1 LLRRLIVLIFL
12 AAMLPPLTTAAQE
25 KISLSQLEI
34 DLWPE
39 FDQPSMLVIYKA
51 TLPSG
56 VSLPVDL
63 TFRIPLAA
71 GSPSAV
77 AVQQVDGKLYSVDYQ
92 RQVSGNWVLV
102 TFTATTPQVQM
113 EYYDPS
119 LAKQGTQR
127 HFKYQWPGDYGVDKM
142 TVQVQQ
148 PLGATNMILSPQM
161 GSGITGQ
168 DELEYYKTD
177 IGSVAA
183 DSTFTISVDY
193 QKESEQLTSGTMQVE
208 PTGPINADTPGR
220 LDLRR
225 AVPWALGLLGLVLIA
240 GGGWWYWQSG
250 RDEDTK
256 SPKRRRR
263 KAEPS
268 NVQEI
273 TAQGAIYCHQCGKR
287 AEPGDRFC
295 RSCGTRLRTE

>member
-1 LLRRLIVLIFL
+1 MLRRLISLIFIAVL
-12 AAMLPPLTTAAQE
+12 LRPVTTSAQE
-25 KISLSQLEI
+25 QISLSQLQI

-51 TLPSG
+51 TLPSA

-63 TFRIPLAA
+63 TFRIPLAS

-77 AVQQVDGKLYSVDYQ
+77 AVQQVDGKLYTVDYQ

-119 LAKQGTQR
+119 LTKQGTQR
-127 HFKYQWPGDYGVDKM
+127 HFEYKWPGDYAVDKM

-148 PLGATNMILSPQM
+148 PLGATNMVLSPNM
-161 GSGITGQ
+161 GSGTTSS
-168 DELEYYKTD
+168 DELVYYKTE

-183 DSTFTISVDY
+183 GNTFTINVDY
-193 QKESEQLTSGTMQVE
+193 EKQSEELTSGTMQVQ
-208 PTGPINADTPGR
+208 PSGPINADTPGR
-220 LDLRR
+220 LDLRK
-225 AVPWALGLLGLVLIA
+225 AVPWALGFLGLILIA

-250 RDEDTK
+250 REEETK
-256 SPKRRRR
+256 IQKHRRR

-268 NVQEI
+268 GVQEI
-273 TAQGAIYCHQCGKR
+273 TTENAVYCHQCGKR

>member
-119 LAKQGTQR
+119 LAKQGTKR
-127 HFKYQWPGDYGVDKM
+127 HFKYQWPGDYAVDKM

>member
-1 LLRRLIVLIFL
+1 MLRRLIALIFMAVL
-12 AAMLPPLTTAAQE
+12 LQPVTASAQE
-25 KISLSQLEI
+25 KISLSQLQI

-51 TLPSG
+51 TLPPG

-77 AVQQVDGKLYSVDYQ
+77 AVQQVDGKLYTVDYQ
-92 RQVSGNWVLV
+92 RQMSGNWVLV

-119 LAKQGTQR
+119 LTKQGTQR
-127 HFKYQWPGDYGVDKM
+127 HFEYQWPGDYAVDKM

-148 PLGATNMILSPQM
+148 PLGATNMVLSPNM
-161 GSGITGQ
+161 GSGTTGS
-168 DELEYYKTD
+168 DELAYYKTD

-183 DSTFTISVDY
+183 GNTFTISVDY
-193 QKESEQLTSGTMQVE
+193 EKESEQLTSGTMQVE

-220 LDLRR
+220 LDLRK
-225 AVPWALGLLGLVLIA
+225 AAPWALGFLGLVLIA

-250 RDEDTK
+250 REQDNKTQ
-256 SPKRRRR
+256 KRRRG

-268 NVQEI
+268 SVQEI
-273 TAQGAIYCHQCGKR
+273 REEGAVYCHQCGKR